1 MVMNN
6 CHIQP
11 IKLIQNTIQNALI
24 TIRLKVAKYAIASMI
39 TTMLIQQLIFMLS
52 LISGHND
59 FISRK

>member
-1 MVMNN
+1 MNN